1 MHLKK
6 GAVADRWTFCD
17 GGHVHWG
24 AAGGAGLLLR
34 YTPEEGEEVY
44 LLQLRSRSVDQAGTW
59 GIPEGAM
66 REGESPETAA
76 RREAEEEI
84 GSLPPYRVTGID
96 TQECGAGWTFHIVS
110 ADVDYPFPEFCVKET
125 DATGWFTRR
134 EMDNLT
140 LHPQFSKWVKHQD
153 GILLSSEV
161 VSFPAWEFLYGREI
175 LLPVNP
181 VRNS

>member
-59 GIPEGAM
+59 GIPGGAV
-66 REGESPETAA
+66 REGESPATAA

-84 GSLPPYRVTGID
+84 GPLPPYRVTGTD
-96 TQECGAGWTFHIVS
+96 TQDCGAGLCCLV
-110 ADVDYPFPEFCVKET
+110 
-125 DATGWFTRR
+125 
-134 EMDNLT
+134 
-140 LHPQFSKWVKHQD
+140 
-153 GILLSSEV
+153 
-161 VSFPAWEFLYGREI
+161 PASTEA
-175 LLPVNP
+175 
-181 VRNS
+181 